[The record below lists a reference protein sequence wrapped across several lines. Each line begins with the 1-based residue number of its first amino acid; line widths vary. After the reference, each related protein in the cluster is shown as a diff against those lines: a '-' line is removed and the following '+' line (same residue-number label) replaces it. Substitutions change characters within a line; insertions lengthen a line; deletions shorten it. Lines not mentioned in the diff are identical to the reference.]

1 MGYDAEAKAL
11 RIAVAAQD
19 RRAEDVTV
27 LDMRHLMSICD
38 YFVICSGRSRLHVD
52 AIADEVDQAMS
63 AEGEEKRHREG
74 IPDSTW
80 VIVDYGDVVIHIFEP
95 EARGFYNL
103 EGLWGD
109 AVRVDVPEPVADT
122 TLEQ

>member
-1 MGYDAEAKAL
+1 
-11 RIAVAAQD
+11 
-19 RRAEDVTV
+19 
-27 LDMRHLMSICD
+27 
-38 YFVICSGRSRLHVD
+38 
-52 AIADEVDQAMS
+52 
-63 AEGEEKRHREG
+63 
-74 IPDSTW
+74 
-80 VIVDYGDVVIHIFEP
+80 VVVHIFEP